1 MKNSFSELKYETRL
15 KKLVINH
22 TRNEKAE
29 RRFNE
34 GI

>member
-1 MKNSFSELKYETRL
+1 MKNSFSVLKYETRL
-15 KKLVINH
+15 KKLGINY
-22 TRNEKAE
+22 TRYEKAK